1 MVEKFDETLSEPM
14 LCLSALM
21 LTTTDVLSRNS
32 ALARAMSPVHRDF
45 HYNNNDN
52 IHLFETRLYWLCVSI
67 VEKGSRQE

>member
-32 ALARAMSPVHRDF
+32 ALARAMSPVHSDF

-52 IHLFETRLYWLCVSI
+52 IHLFETRL
-67 VEKGSRQE
+67 